1 MSFYIIITYSIV
13 NCPVSL
19 NQGRYTWRHD
29 AVLSCLYRIIS
40 MNMETSGLIIYADLP
55 NLRASESPPSTI
67 PVSLVTTTARPDM
80 VIIDGNVVTL
90 LEMTIPIKHHYWQEN
105 LNRTIFLCL
114 VIFKRAGIL
123 LS

>member
-1 MSFYIIITYSIV
+1 MPGSCYSSHLESLTVQKKFLDLI
-13 NCPVSL
+13 PLESEFGLVSL
-19 NQGRYTWRHD
+19 PADQ
-29 AVLSCLYRIIS
+29 LSNYL
-40 MNMETSGLIIYADLP
+40 ETSGLIIYADLP

-80 VIIDGNVVTL
+80 AIIDGNVVTL
-90 LEMTIPIKHHYWQEN
+90 LEMTIPIKQEN